1 MTVVDFTHIWNT
13 IPFPAFVINSNLN
26 IIEGNS
32 AAEQI
37 VHTSQSHMIGKNL
50 GLFFGKNS
58 GNQALKKI
66 QKIKMNPGQCYKLK
80 IVIIQRI
87 VPLTKLEKVLI

>member
-50 GLFFGKNS
+50 GLFFFFVIVE
-58 GNQALKKI
+58 LKFGSRST
-66 QKIKMNPGQCYKLK
+66 P
-80 IVIIQRI
+80 IVFIFTGIGLS
-87 VPLTKLEKVLI
+87 LT